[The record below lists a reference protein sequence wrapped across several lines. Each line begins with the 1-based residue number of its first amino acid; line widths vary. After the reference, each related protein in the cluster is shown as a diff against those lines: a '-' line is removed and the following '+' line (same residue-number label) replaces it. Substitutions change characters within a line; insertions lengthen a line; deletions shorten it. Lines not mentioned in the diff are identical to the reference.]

1 MSSLNDEASQEPGS
15 AREERARE
23 AAEAATHGGRLL
35 PGEDPQRAD
44 PQDAA
49 HWVEV
54 YSELLSFKQDV
65 LNLIGAR
72 MSEMREEPARLE
84 VEQTDVV
91 VVRAEAERLAGR
103 LG

>member
-1 MSSLNDEASQEPGS
+1 M
-15 AREERARE
+15 
-23 AAEAATHGGRLL
+23 
-35 PGEDPQRAD
+35 
-44 PQDAA
+44 
-49 HWVEV
+49 EV

-103 LG
+103 LGFWRRRLEELS